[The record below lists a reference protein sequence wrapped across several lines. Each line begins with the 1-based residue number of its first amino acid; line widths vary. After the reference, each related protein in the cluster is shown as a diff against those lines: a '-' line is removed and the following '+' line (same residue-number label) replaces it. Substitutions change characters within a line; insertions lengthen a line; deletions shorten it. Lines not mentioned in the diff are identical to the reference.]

1 MTSIRFFTD
10 EDIYGTV
17 APALRRAGVDA
28 LSTPEAGRLCESD
41 ESQLSWATLE
51 NRVLV
56 TFNVGDFTAL
66 HIEWIKSGRSHAGIV
81 CSSQRPLRDVLRR
94 LLNLADKLDA
104 KAMRNRLEFLG
115 DW

>member
-17 APALRRAGVDA
+17 APALRRAGFDA
-28 LSTPEAGRLCESD
+28 ISTPELGRLGQSD
-41 ESQLSWATLE
+41 ESQLSWATQE

-66 HIEWIKSGRSHAGIV
+66 HIEWVRSGRTHAGIV
-81 CSSQRPLRDVLRR
+81 VSSQRPLRDILRR
-94 LLNLADKLDA
+94 LLHLAENLDA
-104 KAMRNRLEFLG
+104 ETMQNRL
-115 DW
+115 